1 MDHLLSNES
10 IQVNFVNK
18 ISLVLDKNRLKTV
31 SELGSKNDNQK
42 SLEIDQPD
50 HHNSDNINKKLSP
63 YSVKS
68 ILDKNTNSL
77 KVLPQ
82 FLLVSKNGSTK

>member
-1 MDHLLSNES
+1 MDHLLSNDI
-10 IQVNFVNK
+10 IQVNLVHN
-18 ISLVLDKNRLKTV
+18 ISLVLEKNRLKTV
-31 SELGSKNDNQK
+31 SELDSKNENQK

-68 ILDKNTNSL
+68 ILDRNTNSI
-77 KVLPQ
+77 KVFPQ
-82 FLLVSKNGSTK
+82 FLLVSKNYRKK